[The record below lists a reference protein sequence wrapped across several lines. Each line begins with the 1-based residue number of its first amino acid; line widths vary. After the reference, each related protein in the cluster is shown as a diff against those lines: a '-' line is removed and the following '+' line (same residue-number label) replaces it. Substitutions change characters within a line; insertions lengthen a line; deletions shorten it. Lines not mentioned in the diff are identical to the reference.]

1 MFRIITGVPGSGK
14 SFYAVNYLRKFCTY
28 DPLYKSMNLDS
39 EVLLV
44 TNIEDVKIQHIS
56 FDAFRENGLMNVENL
71 KQFMIERRFKR
82 CIMIVDEAQRH
93 FSNLKNENELFFFE
107 YHRHLGID
115 VFLVLQTVSALPRR
129 VVELSEYVIEALPRS
144 YAITGFRYKA
154 KDSKTGQTL
163 YSIMIKKDLTVF
175 QLYKSFDVDEME
187 KPKAVV
193 LRKYALGIA
202 VVLGSL
208 ALAVYFLTSGP
219 LGLHQPAHAQINTP
233 TVPKVVKTVQTVQER
248 PKVTRSYISQSE
260 VKEKEKEEKKNIPSY
275 VVITG
280 NVDVYPNDVVKGY
293 IKTKDKTYIINK

>member
-1 MFRIITGVPGSGK
+1 
-14 SFYAVNYLRKFCTY
+14 
-28 DPLYKSMNLDS
+28 MNLDS

-56 FDAFRENGLMNVENL
+56 FDAFRENGLMHVENL

-154 KDSKTGQTL
+154 KEGK
-163 YSIMIKKDLTVF
+163 
-175 QLYKSFDVDEME
+175 
-187 KPKAVV
+187 
-193 LRKYALGIA
+193 
-202 VVLGSL
+202 
-208 ALAVYFLTSGP
+208 
-219 LGLHQPAHAQINTP
+219 HCTP
-233 TVPKVVKTVQTVQER
+233 
-248 PKVTRSYISQSE
+248 S
-260 VKEKEKEEKKNIPSY
+260 
-275 VVITG
+275 
-280 NVDVYPNDVVKGY
+280 
-293 IKTKDKTYIINK
+293 